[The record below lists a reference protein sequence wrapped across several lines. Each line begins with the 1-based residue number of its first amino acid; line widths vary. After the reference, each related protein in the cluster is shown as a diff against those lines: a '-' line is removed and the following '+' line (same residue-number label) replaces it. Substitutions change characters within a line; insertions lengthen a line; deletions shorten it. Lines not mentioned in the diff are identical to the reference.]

1 MSMCDMVILFYSIV
15 GIEFCLAFDVLFV
28 LSNLLKREIRVEADE

>member
-1 MSMCDMVILFYSIV
+1 MCDIVVLFYSVI

-28 LSNLLKREIRVEADE
+28 LSNLLKCEIRVAADG